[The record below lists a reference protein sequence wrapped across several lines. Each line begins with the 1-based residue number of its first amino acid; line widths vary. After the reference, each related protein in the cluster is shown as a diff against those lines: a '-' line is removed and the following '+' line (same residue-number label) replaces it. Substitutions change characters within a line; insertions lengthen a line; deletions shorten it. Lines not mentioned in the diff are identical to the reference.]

1 MLSVLQAPG
10 TLPWKPIMP
19 KPHPRAYWH
28 MTRPRWNW
36 QHLPQ
41 VYRWC
46 VVIPLLWFFL
56 AGGGGMIDLQNDP
69 FQKIISWYFLKILI
83 PEWTFLMNQMIC
95 FSSWF
100 LLRKHKKIISK
111 GFKGLLQLKMNSLIL
126 PSSKLTN
133 IPYQSSCTFEVRRFS
148 MISKTLGYVIVSGRV
163 WQSLITK
170 SCLLRTYLKSA
181 LHHVKNLKLPPGW
194 LLRVGYNPIKV

>member
-1 MLSVLQAPG
+1 MEANNAKTTSQGILAHDKATVKLTTSTSGVSLVRRHSVALILFG
-10 TLPWKPIMP
+10 
-19 KPHPRAYWH
+19 
-28 MTRPRWNW
+28 
-36 QHLPQ
+36 
-41 VYRWC
+41 
-46 VVIPLLWFFL
+46 
-56 AGGGGMIDLQNDP
+56 GGGGMIDLQNDP

-170 SCLLRTYLKSA
+170 SCLLRTYLRSA